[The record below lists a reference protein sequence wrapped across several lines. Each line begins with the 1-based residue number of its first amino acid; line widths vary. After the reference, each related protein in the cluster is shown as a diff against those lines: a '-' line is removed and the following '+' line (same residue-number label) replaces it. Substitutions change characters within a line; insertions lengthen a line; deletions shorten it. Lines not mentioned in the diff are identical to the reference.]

1 MRDDYSDTNCRSSA
15 SRLLT
20 LTGPTPFARYTPPR
34 QFSLMWRLMSEPV
47 QTYEQAVQFL
57 FDRVNFERTP
67 AGGKQD
73 FKLERMRRLLEL
85 LGSPQLQLPC
95 IHIAGTKGKGSTAIM
110 LAEMLSAAGYRTGL
124 YTSPHVDAFEE
135 RMQVAGI
142 RPNADQMIELVRQV
156 QPAVRQCESDPQPF
170 NPTFF
175 EITTALA
182 WLFFL
187 QQKSDIVV
195 LEVGLGGRLDSTN
208 VCSPIACV
216 LTTISRDHT
225 QILGSS
231 LSQIA
236 REKAGIIKPGVPVI
250 SGVVGAEAQAE
261 IAATCQAQN
270 SNLWQIDREFSYVYH
285 AAGHEPHD
293 SVDITTPLRSWTALP
308 LMLSGEHQAHN
319 AAVAMATIDRLRKV
333 DESLLDSNSSHGEAV
348 SNLTRSVSEGDSM
361 RDFPTPSLTLRV
373 SSPASKQVQ
382 ATRLHCSID
391 AVIRGMSN
399 VRWPMRIEVMSRNP
413 TVIVDAAHNWESATA
428 LGRTLDSSFPNRT
441 ATGERTRRVLIFA
454 ATKDKDV
461 SGILRQLAPRF
472 DSIILTKYLNN
483 PRAVPPLHLRHLMQT
498 SGDLPC
504 HVVDTPAKAWR
515 LAQLIATP
523 RDLICV
529 TGSFFIAAEIREL
542 ILNH

>member
-1 MRDDYSDTNCRSSA
+1 
-15 SRLLT
+15 
-20 LTGPTPFARYTPPR
+20 
-34 QFSLMWRLMSEPV
+34 MSEPV

-85 LGSPQLQLPC
+85 LGSPQTQLPC

-124 YTSPHVDAFEE
+124 YTSPHVEAFEE
-135 RMQVAGI
+135 RMQVAGVS
-142 RPNADQMIELVRQV
+142 PNAGQMIELVRQV
-156 QPAVRQCESDPQPF
+156 QPAVRQCETDPQPF

-250 SGVVGAEAQAE
+250 SGVVGDEAQAE
-261 IAATCQAQN
+261 IAETCRAQN
-270 SNLWQIDREFSYVYH
+270 SDLWQIDREFSYVYR
-285 AAGHEPHD
+285 AAGNGPHD
-293 SVDITTPLRSWTALP
+293 SVDVTTPVNSWSELP
-308 LMLSGEHQAHN
+308 LMLSGKHQAHN

-333 DESLLDSNSSHGEAV
+333 DESLRACEESPCSTESSQALRDSNSNHGVIRLLRE
-348 SNLTRSVSEGDSM
+348 
-361 RDFPTPSLTLRV
+361 DF
-373 SSPASKQVQ
+373 A
-382 ATRLHCSID
+382 D
-391 AVIRGMSN
+391 AAIRGMSN

-413 TVIVDAAHNWESATA
+413 TVIVDAAHNWESAKA
-428 LGRTLDSSFPNRT
+428 LGRTLDESFPNRT
-441 ATGERTRRVLIFA
+441 ATGERSRRVLIFA

-461 SGILRQLAPRF
+461 SGILRQLAPCF

-483 PRAVPPLHLRHLMQT
+483 PRAVLPDHLRHLMQT
-498 SGDLPC
+498 SGDFPC
-504 HVVDTPAKAWR
+504 HIVETPADAWQ
-515 LAQLIATP
+515 LAQRIATP

-542 ILNH
+542 ILTN

>member
-1 MRDDYSDTNCRSSA
+1 
-15 SRLLT
+15 
-20 LTGPTPFARYTPPR
+20 
-34 QFSLMWRLMSEPV
+34 MSEPV

-85 LGSPQLQLPC
+85 LGSPQTQLPC

-135 RMQVAGI
+135 RMQVAGV

-156 QPAVRQCESDPQPF
+156 QPAVRQCEADPLPF

-250 SGVVGAEAQAE
+250 SGVVGDEAQTVIAE
-261 IAATCQAQN
+261 TCRAQN

-293 SVDITTPLRSWTALP
+293 SVDVTTPLRSWTTLP

-319 AAVAMATIDRLRKV
+319 AAVAMATIDRLQ
-333 DESLLDSNSSHGEAV
+333 NYQA
-348 SNLTRSVSEGDSM
+348 SEFDW
-361 RDFPTPSLTLRV
+361 TV
-373 SSPASKQVQ
+373 SS
-382 ATRLHCSID
+382 D
-391 AVIRGMSN
+391 AARHGMSN
-399 VRWPMRIEVMSRNP
+399 VRWPMRIEVMSRHP

-428 LGRTLDSSFPNRT
+428 LGRTLDESFPNRMT
-441 ATGERTRRVLIFA
+441 TGERTRRVLIFA

-461 SGILRQLAPRF
+461 RGILRQLAPRF

-483 PRAVPPLHLRHLMQT
+483 PRAVPPDHLRHLMQT

-504 HVVDTPAKAWR
+504 HVVETPAEAWQ
-515 LAQLIATP
+515 LAQRIATP

-542 ILNH
+542 ILAMTQQWHASNG

>member
-1 MRDDYSDTNCRSSA
+1 
-15 SRLLT
+15 
-20 LTGPTPFARYTPPR
+20 
-34 QFSLMWRLMSEPV
+34 MSEPV

-85 LGSPQLQLPC
+85 LGSPQTQLPC

-110 LAEMLSAAGYRTGL
+110 LAEMLTAAGYRTGL

-135 RMQVAGI
+135 RMQVAGM
-142 RPNADQMIELVRQV
+142 RPNANQMIELVRQV

-250 SGVVGAEAQAE
+250 SGVVGDEAQVAIAE
-261 IAATCQAQN
+261 TCRAQN
-270 SNLWQIDREFSYVYH
+270 ADLWQIDREFSYVYH
-285 AAGHEPHD
+285 AAGDEAHD
-293 SVDITTPLRSWTALP
+293 SVDVTTPLHSWTAMP

-319 AAVAMATIDRLRKV
+319 AAVAMATIDRLSNHQASGAASAPRFV
-333 DESLLDSNSSHGEAV
+333 GGLTGELTGGLMPPRSPDEFASDW
-348 SNLTRSVSEGDSM
+348 SVS
-361 RDFPTPSLTLRV
+361 F
-373 SSPASKQVQ
+373 AAAQ
-382 ATRLHCSID
+382 
-391 AVIRGMSN
+391 RGMSN
-399 VRWPMRIEVMSRNP
+399 VRWPMRIEVMRRHP

-428 LGRTLDSSFPNRT
+428 LGRTLDESFPNRT
-441 ATGERTRRVLIFA
+441 ATGERSRRVLIFA

-461 SGILRQLAPRF
+461 SGILRQLTPRF

-483 PRAVPPLHLRHLMQT
+483 PRAVPPDRLRHLMQT

-504 HVVDTPAKAWR
+504 HVVETPAEAWQ
-515 LAQLIATP
+515 LAQHIATP

-542 ILNH
+542 ILNETKQSVVRPGHERRHHPGA